1 MDQTQTVSTSEVKYA
16 GFWIRFVAAMVDGI
30 ILSIATNLFTVLIV
44 LALGISN
51 IDNPAVMIFT
61 GIISFIAP
69 FVYHILMVYKNE
81 GSTLGKM
88 MVGIKVISSSPEQLS
103 LGNIIL
109 RETIGKIISS
119 VILLAGY
126 IMIAFTEKKQG
137 LHDMIAKTVV
147 VYRDPNKKVST
158 GLIIAII
165 LAVLI
170 PVIAIVGI
178 LASVVL
184 ASLNTARIAG
194 DDARNK
200 SLLLSLPPQIQV
212 EELAGKKFSCDT
224 SKAGAY
230 LPSTKIYEL
239 LAKANSACVSDDK
252 GYAITIEL
260 KNPAGTY
267 CIDSTGK
274 SGMGE
279 IVNEPDAACKL
290 GN

>member
-44 LALGISN
+44 LALGLSN

-109 RETIGKIISS
+109 RETVGKLISTIIFC
-119 VILLAGY
+119 AGY
-126 IMIAFTEKKQG
+126 IMAAFTEKKQG

-147 VYRDPNKKVST
+147 VYKDPNKKVSA
-158 GLIIAII
+158 GLVTAII

-184 ASLNTARIAG
+184 ASLGSARVAA
-194 DDARNK
+194 DDGKNK
-200 SLLLSLPPQIQV
+200 SLLVSLRSQITV
-212 EELAGKKFSCDT
+212 EELSGKKFSCDT
-224 SKAGAY
+224 SKADAN

-274 SGMGE
+274 SGKGV
-279 IVNEPDAACKL
+279 IVNEPDAVCKL
-290 GN
+290 DN